1 MTRGIGDSMALKR
14 ACHDNRIHSKLAP
27 EGKQARA
34 IYDAVEQARV
44 EAIGSRAMLGV
55 ADNIGS
61 MLEDKYAKANLAD
74 VKDQADAPIEE
85 AIALMVREK
94 LTGRPAPKSGERMV
108 NLWRKWVEEKASAD
122 LDGLAAKLDDQNA
135 FARVVRDMLASMEMA
150 EELGDD
156 QESEDTE
163 DSDDDQPQGE
173 EKSEEGGEDDSG
185 SDDSQSEDAEPS
197 AEDQEAGETDAA
209 DATSDEMTD
218 EDDPDAE
225 TPGEAKRPDNPFTN
239 LPKEIDYKVFST
251 AFDETVGAEELCEE
265 EELDRLR
272 AFLDKQLSNLQG
284 VVGRLANRLQRRLMA
299 QQNRSWDFDLEEG
312 YLDPARLVRVVIDP
326 MQPLSF
332 KQERDTKFRDTVVTL
347 VLDNS
352 GSMRGRPITVAATC
366 ADILARTL
374 ERCGVSVEILGFTT
388 RAWKGGQAREKW
400 LKDGKPPNPGRL
412 NDLRHIIYKS
422 ADMPWRRAR
431 RNLGLM
437 MREGLLK
444 ENIDGEALLWAHN
457 RLIARPEQ
465 RKILMMIS
473 DGAPV
478 DDSTLSVNP
487 GNYLERHL
495 RAVIELIESRSPVE
509 LLAIGIGHDVTRYY
523 RRAVT
528 IVDAEELAGA
538 MTEQLASLFGEESA
552 TRHPPR
558 RPAARRM
565 TPPSLRLRNWLGGFA
580 ALALI
585 SVLGLANSGD
595 AGSAP
600 LDRITVNARPITQ
613 FRIGRDERQFGPL
626 EFVGG
631 LEMTANSRHFGAISA
646 FRFTSPGSNFVGVAD
661 TGFWFFGKLV
671 HDAAQKPAGIADFRM
686 EQMVDASGQT
696 FARKW
701 EVDAEGLAVK
711 DGIATVG
718 FERNH
723 RIAQFRIEPGKM
735 GPAIRNLD
743 FLVPVG

>member
-1 MTRGIGDSMALKR
+1 MAGPGDNTRNKSKTGSEADSFKRAVTVCMRAIAGDKEMEVGFAKDRPALAGSRARLPELPKKASKADIAITRGLGDSMALKR
-14 ACHDNRIHSKLAP
+14 ACHDVRIHSKLAP
-27 EGKQARA
+27 EGKAARA

-44 EAIGSRAMLGV
+44 EAIGSRAMQGV

-61 MLEDKYAKANLAD
+61 MLEDKYTKANLVD
-74 VKDQADAPIEE
+74 VKDKADAPIEE
-85 AIALMVREK
+85 ALALMVREK
-94 LTGRPAPKSGERMV
+94 LTGRPVPKSGERLV
-108 NLWRKWVEEKASAD
+108 ELWRPWVEEKAKAD
-122 LDGLAAKLDDQNA
+122 LDGLSEKLEDQQA
-135 FARVVRDMLASMEMA
+135 FARVVREMLASMEMA

-156 QESEDTE
+156 QETE
-163 DSDDDQPQGE
+163 DSEDNDDNQPQGE
-173 EKSEEGGEDDSG
+173 EQSEEGGEDDSG
-185 SDDSQSEDAEPS
+185 SEQSQSEDAEASADDEQS
-197 AEDQEAGETDAA
+197 AETEAS
-209 DATSDEMTD
+209 DATADDLSD
-218 EDDPDAE
+218 DDDADAE
-225 TPGEAKRPDNPFTN
+225 TPGEARRNDNPFTN
-239 LPKEIDYKVFST
+239 LPKEIDYKIYTS

-272 AFLDKQLSNLQG
+272 AFLDKQLANLSG

-422 ADMPWRRAR
+422 ADHPWRRAR

-495 RAVIELIESRSPVE
+495 RAVIELIETRSPVE

-538 MTEQLASLFGEESA
+538 MTEQLASLFAEESA
-552 TRHPPR
+552 KDTRRGGTR
-558 RPAARRM
+558 R
-565 TPPSLRLRNWLGGFA
+565 
-580 ALALI
+580 
-585 SVLGLANSGD
+585 
-595 AGSAP
+595 AG
-600 LDRITVNARPITQ
+600 
-613 FRIGRDERQFGPL
+613 
-626 EFVGG
+626 
-631 LEMTANSRHFGAISA
+631 
-646 FRFTSPGSNFVGVAD
+646 
-661 TGFWFFGKLV
+661 
-671 HDAAQKPAGIADFRM
+671 
-686 EQMVDASGQT
+686 
-696 FARKW
+696 
-701 EVDAEGLAVK
+701 
-711 DGIATVG
+711 
-718 FERNH
+718 
-723 RIAQFRIEPGKM
+723 
-735 GPAIRNLD
+735 
-743 FLVPVG
+743 